1 MRFKRRNATHR
12 DRVDV
17 RFDDRS
23 RFNRHR
29 ERPEKNRREYR
40 VEYAGGEISTIV
52 PNHIVVIYV
61 YATRARLIS
70 TIREERKHRGVFF

>member
-1 MRFKRRNATHR
+1 MTTTEKRQNNDARREMREETSSHR

-29 ERPEKNRREYR
+29 ERAEKNRREYR
-40 VEYAGGEISTIV
+40 VEHAGGEISIIIIL
-52 PNHIVVIYV
+52 NHIYM
-61 YATRARLIS
+61 S
-70 TIREERKHRGVFF
+70 SSK

>member
-1 MRFKRRNATHR
+1 MREMRDETSHR

-29 ERPEKNRREYR
+29 ERAEKNRREYR
-40 VEYAGGEISTIV
+40 VEHAGGEISIIIIL
-52 PNHIVVIYV
+52 NHMYM
-61 YATRARLIS
+61 S
-70 TIREERKHRGVFF
+70 SSK